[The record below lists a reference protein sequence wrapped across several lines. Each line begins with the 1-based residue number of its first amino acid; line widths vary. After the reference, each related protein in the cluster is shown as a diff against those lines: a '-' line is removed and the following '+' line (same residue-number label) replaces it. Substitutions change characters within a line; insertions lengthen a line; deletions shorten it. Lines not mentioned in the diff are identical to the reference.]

1 MRSSDRPLTIR
12 LDKVC
17 LTDTSKS
24 ACEIAI
30 TVFESPCSHAYFI
43 VSAETLC
50 LIADQN
56 KGAEPKLNLPPILLR
71 NLLQPGSFCTR
82 YAQYSRTKKTPH
94 EGGAHF
100 FSCLQV
106 LRSPSPHTPACA
118 GFSLVGRPA
127 FDSVENRSNYVVVGI
142 ARIGG
147 LVEIGCV

>member
-1 MRSSDRPLTIR
+1 MRSSDRPLTLR

-17 LTDTSKS
+17 LKDTSKS

-30 TVFESPCSHAYFI
+30 TVLESPCSHAYSI
-43 VSAETLC
+43 VSAENLC
-50 LIADQN
+50 LATDQN
-56 KGAEPKLNLPPILLR
+56 KGLEPKLYLPPILLR
-71 NLLQPGSFCTR
+71 ILLQPVFFCTW
-82 YAQYSRTKKTPH
+82 YAQFLRTKKTPH

-106 LRSPSPHTPACA
+106 LRSPSPHTPACG

-127 FDSVENRSNYVVVGI
+127 FDSVDNHSNYVVVGI

-147 LVEIGCV
+147 LVEIACV

>member
-1 MRSSDRPLTIR
+1 MRSSDRPLTIL
-12 LDKVC
+12 LDKVR

-30 TVFESPCSHAYFI
+30 TVFESPCSHLYSI
-43 VSAETLC
+43 VSAANLC
-50 LIADQN
+50 LAADQN
-56 KGAEPKLNLPPILLR
+56 KDVEPKLYLPPIVLR
-71 NLLQPGSFCTR
+71 ILLQPGSFCIC
-82 YAQYSRTKKTPH
+82 YAQYLQTKKTPH

-127 FDSVENRSNYVVVGI
+127 FDSVENRSNNVVVGI